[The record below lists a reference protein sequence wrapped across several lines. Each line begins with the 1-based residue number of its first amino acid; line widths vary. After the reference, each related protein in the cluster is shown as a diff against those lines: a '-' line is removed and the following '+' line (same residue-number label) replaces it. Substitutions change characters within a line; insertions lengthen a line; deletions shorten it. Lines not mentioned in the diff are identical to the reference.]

1 MPRVLIIV
9 ENLQQYDRL
18 KSALNSDASVH
29 ISAANLR
36 QINPKNLRVFRQVD
50 LIILEPSQNN
60 AENLQAEE
68 PISFLKRTG
77 LPIIVL
83 PPITEGS
90 SSTQEPLVLNLTE
103 QTVSQAGLAALIN
116 KIRAYYVSELKKVV
130 HDIPTRSI
138 SSSHLESNNHH
149 PQATSNTHGV
159 PLPSHLSIPSQQ
171 AGNAN
176 KMTHT
181 LSVIRKISDQ
191 LREPLSNMNL
201 AIHMLGRVQ
210 SLEERDRYLRL
221 LREEYNR
228 ELQLLNQLD
237 NHLETNLPR
246 VT

>member
-18 KSALNSDASVH
+18 KSAFTSDEDVQV
-29 ISAANLR
+29 SAANLR
-36 QINPKNLRVFRQVD
+36 QINPKNLRMLRQVD
-50 LIILEPSQNN
+50 LVVLESSLNN
-60 AENLQAEE
+60 AEHPQTEE
-68 PISFLKRTG
+68 SISFLKRTG
-77 LPIIVL
+77 LPTIVL

-90 SSTQEPLVLNLTE
+90 SSTQEPLILNLAE
-103 QTVSQAGLAALIN
+103 HSVSQTGLAALLNI
-116 KIRAYYVSELKKVV
+116 IRAYYVAELKKVV
-130 HDIPTRSI
+130 HDIPSQPI
-138 SSSHLESNNHH
+138 SSFHVESNSHN
-149 PQATSNTHGV
+149 PQISASTRGV
-159 PLPSHLSIPSQQ
+159 PLSSRHSVSSQPLN
-171 AGNAN
+171 NAS

-181 LSVIRKISDQ
+181 LSAIRKISDQ

-246 VT
+246 AT